1 MSEQYH
7 RYVKDPTLDKI
18 QAKDLK
24 FGKDIVGR
32 VTQTIHSIL

>member
-7 RYVKDPTLDKI
+7 RYIRDPILGKI

-24 FGKDIVGR
+24 FGKDIIGR
-32 VTQTIHSIL
+32 MTQTIHSIL